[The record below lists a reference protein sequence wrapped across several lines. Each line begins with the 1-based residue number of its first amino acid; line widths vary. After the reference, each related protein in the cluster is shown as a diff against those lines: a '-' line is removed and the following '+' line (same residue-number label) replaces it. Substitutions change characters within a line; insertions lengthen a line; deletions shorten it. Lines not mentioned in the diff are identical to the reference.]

1 MATLTIRTIRNFEVQ
16 LEFKVRVS
24 CQDSFSL
31 FMSHLVDSTW
41 QVASVDDILSKSG
54 KGISKIQNGTK
65 QDRNWCDRKAKQ
77 SSWCEIILVLHITAR
92 FRILLILS
100 GVYASRKR
108 F

>member
-1 MATLTIRTIRNFEVQ
+1 
-16 LEFKVRVS
+16 
-24 CQDSFSL
+24 
-31 FMSHLVDSTW
+31 MSHLVDSTW
-41 QVASVDDILSKSG
+41 QVSSVDDIMSKSG
-54 KGISKIQNGTK
+54 KRISIIQNGTK

-77 SSWCEIILVLHITAR
+77 SSWCESFLVLNITAK